1 MGAFEG
7 AALGKSSNRLDSVL
21 PDAVP
26 LVAEVGAGSAPPGS
40 GPAAV
45 LPAGAAG
52 ARSCFPHGH
61 FTTFPAALAGI
72 FKTASQEGHLIFMF
86 VAIDRSVQVLKLC
99 NGRIVYNNW
108 TKVWYVAPKRDDGGN
123 ETTGTK
129 SFTE

>member
-26 LVAEVGAGSAPPGS
+26 LVAEVGAGSD
-40 GPAAV
+40 PAAV

-86 VAIDRSVQVLKLC
+86 VAINRSVQILKLRY
-99 NGRIVYNNW
+99 GRTVYNNW

-123 ETTGTK
+123 ETAGTK